1 MSRALGIMALVAA
14 IVLPAGPAS
23 ASEDTRTVE
32 VTATVHG
39 LGRTPEEA
47 RREALHRARDK
58 AIAEVTGV
66 QVAAQQ
72 LRLKSEAPGAVRDAF
87 SYLVHTSTQ
96 GRIVREEVSYR
107 TELVDDVPVYRVTL
121 LAEVVLEEGARDPG
135 FTVDLRT
142 HPDSR
147 TFRDGEGIAIEIT
160 ATRDSYLTVVN
171 VRSDGEVAVLFPNR
185 FDDDN
190 RAPAGRTV
198 RLPRPSRGFEIRA
211 RLDDDRDREYEQVLV
226 IATLDPVPFHVE
238 APDDEMVPETDRNAG
253 LTALN
258 RWMLRI
264 PVSRRAEALWDYEV
278 VR

>member
-1 MSRALGIMALVAA
+1 MSRAPGITALVAA
-14 IVLPAGPAS
+14 IVLSGGPA
-23 ASEDTRTVE
+23 ATSETRTVE
-32 VTATVHG
+32 VTASVHG

-58 AIAEVTGV
+58 AVAEVTGV
-66 QVAAQQ
+66 QIAAQQ
-72 LRLKSEAPGAVRDAF
+72 LRLKSEAPGAMRDAF

-107 TELVDDVPVYRVTL
+107 TALVDDVPIYRATL
-121 LAEVVLEEGARDPG
+121 VAEVVLEEGRRDPG
-135 FTVDLRT
+135 FTVELRT
-142 HPDSR
+142 RPDTH
-147 TFRDGEGIAIEIT
+147 TFRDGEGIAIEVT

-171 VRSDGEVAVLFPNR
+171 VRSDGEVEVLFPNR

-190 RAPAGRTV
+190 RAPAGRIV

-211 RLDDDRDREYEQVLV
+211 GLSDGRDREYEQVLV
-226 IATLDPVPFHVE
+226 VATLDPVPFRVE
-238 APDDEMVPETDRNAG
+238 ALAEEMVPEVDREAG

-258 RWMLRI
+258 RWLLQI
-264 PVSRRAEALWDYEV
+264 PVDRRAEALWDYEV